1 MRLSVTRYIPLVL
14 MVWGI
19 AFSAFIYGFLLGHL
33 RLPSFSRFED
43 ARLALVI
50 SWGKVLDPNRIREL
64 GAWTDISPDD
74 IQKSRIV
81 AHEPVEDESALML
94 TGGEAQFLEY
104 CPENGC
110 AAVILGRD
118 GKLIHAYPF
127 RPEELSSRRTVDL
140 PYGEILHD
148 DSKDTA
154 VFGLAPLSNGDLIVV
169 YDFEGTSP
177 LGGGIARMDKEGH
190 LVWYRR
196 DYTDHWPTITSEGE
210 ILSISH
216 DIGSE
221 RIRMQLAKDTTYSF
235 GCPNGVSRDI
245 VRVLDFAGRVKEEI
259 PIFDALI
266 ASPYR
271 TRLRVDIDPL
281 IEGPESCYP
290 VHTNSVVPV
299 GQELAAKFNNV
310 QPGDLLLSLRNI
322 SALVIIGRS
331 DHAVKQLI
339 TGSFIQQHS
348 AQVLPG
354 GNIVMFD
361 NFGSSPAGGPSRVL
375 IYDPVTRQEETLF
388 PNKHTPKGTEIFSS
402 IFGNIDISDDGARAI
417 FTVGRAGK
425 AYEIA
430 LADGKLLTTFN
441 NLHDVSRLAQ
451 FADSPRKVRYFTEFG
466 VYYVPPHIAD

>member
-1 MRLSVTRYIPLVL
+1 
-14 MVWGI
+14 
-19 AFSAFIYGFLLGHL
+19 
-33 RLPSFSRFED
+33 
-43 ARLALVI
+43 
-50 SWGKVLDPNRIREL
+50 
-64 GAWTDISPDD
+64 
-74 IQKSRIV
+74 
-81 AHEPVEDESALML
+81 
-94 TGGEAQFLEY
+94 
-104 CPENGC
+104 
-110 AAVILGRD
+110 
-118 GKLIHAYPF
+118 
-127 RPEELSSRRTVDL
+127 VDL

-154 VFGLAPLSNGDLIVV
+154 VFGLAPLPDGDMIVV

-196 DYTDHWPTITSEGE
+196 DYSDHWPTITPQGE

-221 RIRMQLAKDTTYSF
+221 RIRMQLAKDATYSF
-235 GCPNGVSRDI
+235 GCPKGVSRDI
-245 VRVLDFAGRVKEEI
+245 VRVLDFDGRVKEEI
-259 PIFDALI
+259 PIFDALV

-299 GQELAAKFNNV
+299 GQELAAKFSNV
-310 QPGDLLLSLRNI
+310 QPDDLLLSLRNI
-322 SALVIIGRS
+322 SALIIIGRS
-331 DHAVKQLI
+331 NHAVKQLI

-348 AQVLPG
+348 AQVAPG
-354 GNIVMFD
+354 GNIVLFD

-375 IYDPVTRQEETLF
+375 VYDPLTRQEQTLF
-388 PNKHTPKGTEIFSS
+388 PNKHTPKDTEIFSS
-402 IFGNIDISDDGARAI
+402 IFGNIDISDDGNRAI

-430 LADGKLLTTFN
+430 LADGSLLTTFN
-441 NLHDVSRLAQ
+441 NLHDVGRLRQ

-466 VYYVPPHIAD
+466 VYYVPPQLAD